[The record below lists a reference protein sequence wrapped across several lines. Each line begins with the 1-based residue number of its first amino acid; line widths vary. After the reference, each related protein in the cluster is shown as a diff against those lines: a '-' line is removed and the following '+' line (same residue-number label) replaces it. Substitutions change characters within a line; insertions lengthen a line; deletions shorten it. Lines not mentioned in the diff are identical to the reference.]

1 MRGFS
6 DLSDLLRDHLKDRA
20 TPHPSPRGDTFSRKG
35 RREIETPPM
44 PQSLTLA
51 EARAFL
57 RASDA
62 SEDATITLLIDAA
75 EARVA
80 AATGLTLTPASPAP
94 LRLAILTLVSH
105 AYVHRE
111 TGEPSLALVE
121 PWLAPYRKARL

>member
-1 MRGFS
+1 
-6 DLSDLLRDHLKDRA
+6 
-20 TPHPSPRGDTFSRKG
+20 
-35 RREIETPPM
+35 M

-105 AYVHRE
+105 AYAHRE
-111 TGEPSLALVE
+111 SGEPSLALVE

>member
-1 MRGFS
+1 
-6 DLSDLLRDHLKDRA
+6 
-20 TPHPSPRGDTFSRKG
+20 
-35 RREIETPPM
+35 M

-105 AYVHRE
+105 AYAHRE
-111 TGEPSLALVE
+111 IAEPSLALVE